1 MAEKEVKGIKKFF
14 EEFKAF
20 AMRGNVLDMA
30 VGVVIGGAFTAIV
43 TALVDDVINPLIGL
57 FFKADFSDVVIGL
70 GGSSI
75 KIGEFVNSI
84 INFLIV
90 AFVLFVV
97 IKFVNSLHKK
107 PEEPAEPEEPTTKV
121 CPYCQSEI
129 SIKAVRCP
137 PLHQQAGG
145 LPGDQQLNFEWP
157 PLCSGHIQRNHFL
170 NYKSGKSANFPDLF
184 FHPRSRKGKQHNQ
197 RKTSLPGRSR
207 CGSRAGRFYFI
218 REKYG
223 KSVR

>member
-1 MAEKEVKGIKKFF
+1 MPEKEIKGIKKFF

-57 FFKADFSDVVIGL
+57 FFKADFSDVVISL

-75 KIGEFVNSI
+75 KIGEFVNSV

-90 AFVLFVV
+90 AFVLFVT
-97 IKFVNSLHKK
+97 IKAINMLHKK
-107 PEEPAEPEEPTTKV
+107 PVEAPKEPTTKK

-129 SIKAVRCP
+129 AIKAVRCP
-137 PLHQQAGG
+137 HCTSKLEG
-145 LPGDQQLNFEWP
+145 
-157 PLCSGHIQRNHFL
+157 
-170 NYKSGKSANFPDLF
+170 FPEIND
-184 FHPRSRKGKQHNQ
+184 
-197 RKTSLPGRSR
+197 
-207 CGSRAGRFYFI
+207 
-218 REKYG
+218 
-223 KSVR
+223 

>member
-30 VGVVIGGAFTAIV
+30 VGVVVGGAFTAIV
-43 TALVDDVINPLIGL
+43 TALVEDVINPVIGL
-57 FFKADFSDVVIGL
+57 FFKADFSSVVIDL

-97 IKFVNSLHKK
+97 IKTINALHKK
-107 PEEPAEPEEPTTKV
+107 PAEPEAPAEPTTKV
-121 CPYCQSEI
+121 CPFCQSEI
-129 SIKAVRCP
+129 AIKAVRCP
-137 PLHQQAGG
+137 HCTSKLEG
-145 LPGDQQLNFEWP
+145 
-157 PLCSGHIQRNHFL
+157 
-170 NYKSGKSANFPDLF
+170 FPEI
-184 FHPRSRKGKQHNQ
+184 NN
-197 RKTSLPGRSR
+197 
-207 CGSRAGRFYFI
+207 
-218 REKYG
+218 
-223 KSVR
+223 

>member
-1 MAEKEVKGIKKFF
+1 MEEKKSGIKKFL

-43 TALVDDVINPLIGL
+43 TALVEDIINPLIGL

-90 AFVLFVV
+90 AFVLFVT
-97 IKFVNSLHKK
+97 IKAINMLHKK
-107 PEEPAEPEEPTTKV
+107 PVEEPKEPTTKK

-137 PLHQQAGG
+137 HCTSKLEG
-145 LPGDQQLNFEWP
+145 
-157 PLCSGHIQRNHFL
+157 
-170 NYKSGKSANFPDLF
+170 FPEAKL
-184 FHPRSRKGKQHNQ
+184 
-197 RKTSLPGRSR
+197 
-207 CGSRAGRFYFI
+207 
-218 REKYG
+218 
-223 KSVR
+223 

>member
-43 TALVDDVINPLIGL
+43 NSLVNDIINPAIGL
-57 FFKADFSDVVIGL
+57 FFNADFSDVGIHVGDVMIGI
-70 GGSSI
+70 GSFI
-75 KIGEFVNSI
+75 NAI

-97 IKFVNSLHKK
+97 IKFVNSLRAHHQGVPLL
-107 PEEPAEPEEPTTKV
+107 PERDLHQGGAL
-121 CPYCQSEI
+121 
-129 SIKAVRCP
+129 P

-157 PLCSGHIQRNHFL
+157 PLCSGHIQRNHFP
-170 NYKSGKSANFPDLF
+170 NYKSGKSADFPDLF
-184 FHPRSRKGKQHNQ
+184 FHRRSRKGKQHNQ

-218 REKYG
+218 REKCG
-223 KSVR
+223 KSVW